1 MIRFL
6 LTAILVC
13 YAMLPVQAQKSH
25 IFNGDFYNKENNIVL
40 HLNLTEEKINI
51 PGLELLG
58 PTNGYMNGSIYGT
71 WIVTKFKES
80 EKNVTIRFSNDF
92 GSETQEVK
100 FTHMQADTFSLEML
114 SPQGI
119 RKVDKRKLIK
129 IPSKYIFVKTSR

>member
-1 MIRFL
+1 M
-6 LTAILVC
+6 
-13 YAMLPVQAQKSH
+13 MPVQAQKSNV
-25 IFNGDFYNKENNIVL
+25 FNGDFYNKENNIAL

-58 PTNGYMNGSIYGT
+58 PTNGYMNGNIYGT

-80 EKNVTIRFSNDF
+80 ENNVTIRFSNDF

-100 FTHMQADTFSLEML
+100 LTHMQADTFSLEML
-114 SPQGI
+114 GQQVI